1 MDRILIR
8 GGCVIDPPNVTWP
21 ADVLVENGRVAAL
34 GPDLP
39 ADASLPDVEVIDA
52 TDRIVLPGFVDTHRH
67 VWQAALRTMTP
78 DGTLADYLALV
89 RDRLGPRHRP
99 EDVYAAELAGA
110 LECLDAGVTTVV
122 DWSHIQLGPEHT
134 DAALD
139 ALRRCGIRA
148 VFAYCPGSGPAA
160 RDPEPETRRVAAL
173 SDDLITVAMASMGP
187 EHADADQTRQEWRLA
202 RELGLG
208 ITAHVGGYGLA
219 GAERGLD
226 LLRRE
231 DLLGGDVLL
240 AHANAYSDEAFR
252 LLADTGGAVAA
263 CPLIEPQMGHGHP
276 VTGRARAAGVA
287 TGLGADVV
295 TAGPGD
301 MFGQMRAAYV
311 LERGRPDDPAP
322 AGPLRSAQSDPAG
335 SPRPFTTRDV
345 LAMATGE
352 GARAAGLSDVGSL
365 RPGSRADLVLLRTD
379 LLSMAPAHDPIA
391 AVVLSADT
399 RSVDT
404 VLVGGRVVKRD
415 GALVGHDVGAVLAE
429 LRATA
434 SRMAAL

>member
-1 MDRILIR
+1 MDRLLIR
-8 GGCVIDPPNVTWP
+8 GGCVIDTEPAPGVTWP
-21 ADVLVENGRVAAL
+21 ADVLIENGRVAAV

-39 ADASLPDVEVIDA
+39 ADAEVIDA
-52 TDRIVLPGFVDTHRH
+52 RDRIVLPGFVDTHRH
-67 VWQAALRTMTP
+67 TWQAAVRTTTP

-99 EDVYAAELAGA
+99 TDVYAAELAGA
-110 LECLDAGVTTVV
+110 LECLDAGITTVV
-122 DWSHIQLGPEHT
+122 DWSHIQLSPEHT
-134 DAALD
+134 DAAVE
-139 ALRRCGIRA
+139 ALRRAGIRA

-160 RDPEPETRRVAAL
+160 RDPMPETRRVADLA
-173 SDDLITVAMASMGP
+173 DDLITVALAAMGP
-187 EHADADQTRQEWRLA
+187 EHAGPDQTREEWRLA
-202 RELGLG
+202 RELGLAV
-208 ITAHVGGYGLA
+208 TAHVGGYGRES
-219 GAERGLD
+219 AERGLD

-231 DLLGGDVLL
+231 DLLGNDVLL

-276 VTGRARAAGVA
+276 VTGRARAAGVP

-301 MFGQMRAAYV
+301 MFAQMRTAYV
-311 LERGRPDDPAP
+311 LERGRPDDSSFPDQPGRPA
-322 AGPLRSAQSDPAG
+322 
-335 SPRPFTTRDV
+335 RPTSREGMGFTTRDA
-345 LAMATGE
+345 LAMATSE
-352 GARAAGLSDVGSL
+352 GARAAGLADVGSL
-365 RPGSRADLVLLRTD
+365 RPGNRADLVLLRTD
-379 LLSMAPAHDPIA
+379 LLAMTPVHDPIA

-415 GALVGHDVGAVLAE
+415 GALVGHDMGRVLAE
-429 LRATA
+429 LRA
-434 SRMAAL
+434 SAAHIAAAQ